1 MEMTS
6 LEPTDRGL
14 LPQLTQADDPARR
27 EQLDAMKRRATSLLV
42 LVAVIFLGAMWFEP
56 QYPWLAYV
64 RATAEAALVGG
75 LADWFAVTAL
85 FKHPLGIPIPHTAI
99 IATRKERIGR
109 VLGNFVQNHFLTRE
123 VIGSN
128 LRAVRPAKRA
138 ATWLSDPMN
147 ARLVARHAAKGIIQ
161 ALDAVSDDSLKKTI
175 SDLVTARLRATRAGP
190 ALGKAL
196 AVMLTNNRHQAL
208 FNTVIRASADAVH
221 TNQNVI
227 RDTVHRESP
236 WWLPSAIDDKIFEK
250 IIVGIDRLLTDIE
263 TNPDHQARAA
273 FDAAFRDFI
282 NRLQYE
288 PEAIA
293 QADALKDEW
302 LSDPAIADASIKVV
316 AATRRKLQAFVDRG
330 EEAEA
335 GAFENGLAELGT
347 SVLGNEPLLAALDDL
362 LIDLAAFA
370 VENYRQQIGN
380 VVATTVASWEPE
392 ATSRRFELAVGRDLQ
407 FVRING
413 TLVGG
418 LVGLLLYIITHLRTA

>member
-1 MEMTS
+1 MQPLQVPEKPAYAP
-6 LEPTDRGL
+6 LA
-14 LPQLTQADDPARR
+14 QADDPVRR
-27 EQLDAMKRRATSLLV
+27 AQLDEMKRRATSLLV
-42 LVAVIFLGAMWFEP
+42 LFGAIFGAAVWFQP
-56 QYPWLAYV
+56 QYEWLAYV
-64 RATAEAALVGG
+64 RATSEAALVGG

-123 VIGSN
+123 VIASN
-128 LRAVRPAKRA
+128 LRAVRPARRA
-138 ATWLSDPMN
+138 AIWLSDVSN
-147 ARLVARHAAKGIIQ
+147 ARLVARHAASGLIQ
-161 ALDAVSDDSLKKTI
+161 TLDAVSDESVQKTI

-196 AVMLTNNRHQAL
+196 SVMLANDRHQAL
-208 FNTVIRASADAVH
+208 FNTVTRVAGEAMRS
-221 TNQNVI
+221 NREVI
-227 RDTVHRESP
+227 RQTVRDESP
-236 WWLPSAIDDKIFEK
+236 WWVPEAVDEKIFQK
-250 IIVGIDRLLTDIE
+250 IVVGIDRMLAEIE
-263 TNPDHQARAA
+263 RNPQHQARVA
-273 FDAAFRDFI
+273 FDSALRDFI
-282 NRLQYE
+282 DRLQNE

-302 LSDPAIADASIKVV
+302 LSDPTIADASKKVIE
-316 AATRRKLQAFVDRG
+316 AMRRRLKAFVDRA
-330 EEAEA
+330 EEAQPGEV
-335 GAFENGLAELGT
+335 ENGLAELGT
-347 SVLGNEPLLAALDDL
+347 SLLNNEPLLAALDDL

-380 VVATTVASWEPE
+380 VVANTVASWEPE

-418 LVGLLLYIITHLRTA
+418 LVGLALYALSHIRQ